1 MIEDEFYAT
10 IKLITGEEIFAR
22 VAASEEEDRTMLI
35 LSNPVTIEKIKN
47 KNNSIQG
54 YKVEPWLKTTHED
67 IHIIDLNSVLTLS
80 ESKDIESIMMHK
92 TFITQSQ
99 QNYQIESKLDRK
111 MGYLTTVNEARKFLE
126 VIYNK
131 STKET

>member
-35 LSNPVTIEKIKN
+35 LTSPVTIEKIKN
-47 KNNSIQG
+47 KNNGIQG
-54 YKVEPWLKTTHED
+54 FRVEPWLKTSHDD
-67 IHIIDLNSVLTLS
+67 IHIINLNNVLTLS

-99 QNYQIESKLDRK
+99 QNYQVKSK
-111 MGYLTTVNEARKFLE
+111 
-126 VIYNK
+126 
-131 STKET
+131 

>member
-22 VAASEEEDRTMLI
+22 VAASEEEDRTILI
-35 LSNPVTIEKIKN
+35 LSSPVTIEKIKN
-47 KNNSIQG
+47 KNNGIQG
-54 YKVEPWLKTTHED
+54 FRVEPWLKTSQDD
-67 IHIIDLNSVLTLS
+67 IHIIDLNNVLTLS

-99 QNYQIESKLDRK
+99 QNYQVKSKLNRK

-126 VIYNK
+126 IIYNK